1 MKKANKQILIAVTG
15 GISAYKACE
24 LVRNLMKKGHTLTVM
39 MSKEATQFVTA
50 LTFRTLTNQPVIVDM
65 FDKDIKWDPCHIS
78 LAERADLVA
87 VVPATA
93 NFIAKLA
100 NGICD
105 DIASCVIIATKAKV
119 LIAPAMNANMY
130 SHPAF
135 KQNLDKIKK
144 FGYKIVSP
152 IKGELACGKTGMGH
166 LAPVADISREI
177 EKLLK

>member
-1 MKKANKQILIAVTG
+1 MKKAKKEILIGVTG

-24 LVRNLMKKGHTLTVM
+24 LVRDLMKKGYAVSVM
-39 MSKEATQFVTA
+39 MTKQATEFITP
-50 LTFRTLTNQPVIVDM
+50 LTFRALTNQPVCVDM
-65 FDKDIKWDPCHIS
+65 FGEDTQWDPCHIS
-78 LAERADLVA
+78 LADRADLVA

-93 NFIAKLA
+93 NFIGKLA

-105 DIASCVIIATKAKV
+105 DIASCVIMATKAKI
-119 LIAPAMNANMY
+119 LIAPAMNDNMY

-135 KQNLDKIKK
+135 NQNLDKLKK

-152 IKGELACGKTGMGH
+152 IKGALACGRTGMGH
-166 LAPVADISREI
+166 LAPIKIISQEI

>member
-24 LVRNLMKKGHTLTVM
+24 LVRDLMKKGHAVSVM
-39 MSKEATQFVTA
+39 MTPEATQFVTA

-65 FDKDIKWDPCHIS
+65 FDQDLSWDPCHIS

-100 NGICD
+100 NGLCD
-105 DIASCVIIATKAKV
+105 DISSCVIMATKAKI
-119 LIAPAMNANMY
+119 LIAPAMNDNMY

-135 KQNLDKIKK
+135 KQNLKKIKT
-144 FGYKIVSP
+144 FGYQIVSP
-152 IKGELACGKTGMGH
+152 IKGALACGKTAIGH
-166 LAPVADISREI
+166 LATVSEISREI

>member
-1 MKKANKQILIAVTG
+1 MKKAKKEILIGVTG

-24 LVRNLMKKGHTLTVM
+24 LVRDLMKKDYAVSVM
-39 MSKEATQFVTA
+39 MTKQATEFITP

-65 FDKDIKWDPCHIS
+65 FEENMQWDPCHIS
-78 LAERADLVA
+78 LADRADVVA

-100 NGICD
+100 NGLCD
-105 DIASCVIIATKAKV
+105 DITSCVIMATKAKI
-119 LIAPAMNANMY
+119 LIAPAMNDNMF

-135 KQNLDKIKK
+135 TQNLDKIKK
-144 FGYKIVSP
+144 FGYKIISP
-152 IKGELACGKTGMGH
+152 IKGDLACGRSGMGH
-166 LAPVADISREI
+166 LAPVETISREI